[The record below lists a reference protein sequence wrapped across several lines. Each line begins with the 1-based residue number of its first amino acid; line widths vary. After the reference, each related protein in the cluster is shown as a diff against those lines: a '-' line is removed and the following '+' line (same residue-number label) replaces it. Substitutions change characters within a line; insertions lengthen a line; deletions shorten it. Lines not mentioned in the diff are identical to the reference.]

1 MGFYNW
7 KILIIDNEVDISH
20 LLMARFKELGF
31 EVFFASNGIDAI
43 SIFNKQCPDLIIL
56 EIVLS
61 KLDGYELCRKFRKV
75 SQVPIIIL
83 TVLDKVSNR
92 LIGLETGAD
101 DYIVKPFSLKEI
113 EAKIKSIYR
122 RSSLTTQNL
131 SKKTNQIYSIDNLII
146 DTDTQKI
153 SKGNLQIKLTNIEH
167 SILKLLIENIGK
179 ELSRPVILDNIWG
192 YIPERTADT
201 RIVDVHISRLRSK
214 LEENPNNPDFILTVR
229 GKGYMFKKY

>member
-1 MGFYNW
+1 
-7 KILIIDNEVDISH
+7 
-20 LLMARFKELGF
+20 
-31 EVFFASNGIDAI
+31 
-43 SIFNKQCPDLIIL
+43 
-56 EIVLS
+56 VLS

>member
-1 MGFYNW
+1 
-7 KILIIDNEVDISH
+7 
-20 LLMARFKELGF
+20 MARFKELGF

>member
-7 KILIIDNEVDISH
+7 KILIIDNEVDIGH

-113 EAKIKSIYR
+113 EAKVKSIYR

>member
-1 MGFYNW
+1 VGFYNW

>member
-1 MGFYNW
+1 MDFYNW
-7 KILIIDNEVDISH
+7 KILIIDNEVDIGH
-20 LLMARFKELGF
+20 LLVARFKELGF

-113 EAKIKSIYR
+113 EAKVKSIYR

-146 DTDTQKI
+146 DVATRKI

-179 ELSRPVILDNIWG
+179 ALSRPVILDNIWG

>member
-1 MGFYNW
+1 VGFYNW
-7 KILIIDNEVDISH
+7 KILIIDNEVDIGH